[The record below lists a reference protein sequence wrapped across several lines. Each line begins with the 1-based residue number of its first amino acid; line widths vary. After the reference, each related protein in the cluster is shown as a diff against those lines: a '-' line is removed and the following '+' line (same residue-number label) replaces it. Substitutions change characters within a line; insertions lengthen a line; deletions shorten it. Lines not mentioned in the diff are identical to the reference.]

1 MRNFMRSSLTG
12 EAVWRRSL
20 AICVIAT
27 PLFGGHGVSAQD
39 KNLNQFFTDPI
50 LAEKGEQAVSAP
62 SNVLELSQDQAL
74 WTALAFEDNEKLR
87 NILAR
92 GGDPNKPEE
101 LTLMTPLMAAET
113 VALVETLLAAGADP
127 NARDRI
133 GRTPLHYAVKMR
145 EGVKIVPV
153 LIRAGADI
161 NLRTADSQSVTPLF
175 SAVDNFIE
183 DKNRASAAYVI
194 RTLVHYGSDINAS
207 DAQGKTVLAHA
218 AFNNQPDLI
227 QLLMELGAD
236 PTRPL
241 LDGRTPLDYAR
252 DANAQDAIQAL
263 AAGPSKTLP
272 AN

>member
-1 MRNFMRSSLTG
+1 MRDFMRN
-12 EAVWRRSL
+12 SL
-20 AICVIAT
+20 AGKAVLRRAMAISVIAA
-27 PLFGGHGVSAQD
+27 PLFAGYAAVAQD
-39 KNLNQFFTDPI
+39 KDLNQFFTDPI
-50 LAEKGEQAVSAP
+50 LGEKGEAAANAP
-62 SNVLELSQDQAL
+62 DTVLELSQDQAL

-92 GGDPNKPEE
+92 NVDPNKPEE

-113 VALVETLLAAGADP
+113 VPLVETLLAAGANP

-161 NLRTADSQSVTPLF
+161 NLRTEDSQRITPLF
-175 SAVDNFIE
+175 SAIENYIE
-183 DKNRASAAYVI
+183 DKNRAAAAYII
-194 RTLVHYGSDINAS
+194 RTLVHYGSDINAA
-207 DAQGKTVLAHA
+207 DAHGKTVLAHA
-218 AFNNQPDLI
+218 ALNNQPDLI
-227 QLLMELGAD
+227 QLLRELGAD
-236 PTRPL
+236 PNRPL

-252 DANAQDAIQAL
+252 AAKAQDAIQAL
-263 AAGPSKTLP
+263 ANGPAKVLP